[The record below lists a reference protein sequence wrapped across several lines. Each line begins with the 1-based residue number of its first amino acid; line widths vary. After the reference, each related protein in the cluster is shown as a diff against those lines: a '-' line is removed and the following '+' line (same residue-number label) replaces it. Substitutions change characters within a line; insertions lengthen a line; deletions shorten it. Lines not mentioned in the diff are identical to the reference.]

1 MKNVYSLILILLM
14 VGNGFGQEDQEPMKP
29 IFDGSNLNH
38 WQVPDGNV
46 WWSIKE
52 GSLWAES
59 DSEQKGSILWTK
71 RSYTDYI
78 VQVDFKFGKGT
89 IDSGIF
95 MRGDDE
101 KNPQIQIGESG
112 SLKRDM
118 TASPYVPK
126 SGYPV
131 EAEGIKELLKTD
143 GWNTIKAKAVGNK
156 YTAWL
161 NGVEVMNYTLE
172 NANLNGPIGIQLH
185 PGRNMTI
192 QFRDIKVA
200 ELE

>member
-1 MKNVYSLILILLM
+1 MKSSCILISAILMAVNIFGQDTSKNVE
-14 VGNGFGQEDQEPMKP
+14 V
-29 IFDGSNLNH
+29 IFDGTNLDQ
-38 WQVPDGNV
+38 WQVPDSNV
-46 WWSIKE
+46 WWSINK

-59 DSEQKGSILWTK
+59 DTEQKGSILWTK
-71 RSYTDYI
+71 KKYNDFV
-78 VQVDFKFGKGT
+78 VQLDFKFGKGT

-131 EAEGIKELLKTD
+131 EAERIKELLKMD
-143 GWNTIKAKAVGNK
+143 DWNTLKAKAEGNK

-161 NGVEVMNYTLE
+161 NGKEVMSYTLE
-172 NANLNGPIGIQLH
+172 NANLNGPIGLQLH
-185 PGRNMTI
+185 PGRDMTI
-192 QFRDIKVA
+192 QFRNISTA
-200 ELE
+200 ELK